1 MCGGCSNSTRVS
13 VRGVDARTMARAR
26 AFGRASAWARAVA
39 VVSVVVGVALD
50 GARAAVTV
58 TNGARAGGG
67 VVYVGSASARA
78 VKVDACGTCGGDG
91 RACAGCDGVASSGT
105 AFDACGTCGTACD
118 ANAGQGCA
126 FNATCWDC
134 ASVTNGASLVDACGE
149 CKDPTNA
156 TFSRAGV
163 PDYHL
168 GGCVGCDGVA
178 NSGTTLDVCGVC
190 GGNGCE
196 GEDSSQWSWCC
207 DCTGVAFGSHVKDL
221 CCSCVDG
228 DTYYPNGVKPDA
240 HTQIE
245 ELWELGQ
252 TKYVAA
258 KAALTALSSQTSGE
272 RMHAEGAQALFQE
285 AKTAYEQAWALVET
299 QRTVQGTTMCYPTL
313 TPDEMVNKIGRDAC
327 GTCSGD
333 RSLCLG
339 CSVGDTPLPIGPL
352 GGLHEDD
359 CGVCVGSNVYDVCGV
374 CEGFNTEGN
383 NNCRGCDGVTASGA
397 VNDACYGSSDPRMVD
412 ENGDLKF
419 PLGTVGS
426 GCSVP
431 SEFKTACDA
440 GGGGCCGCDGV
451 PNSGKS
457 LDICGT
463 CLGASDPA
471 RVTNAGRCD
480 DAIFLV
486 RLPSGLVIGPYT
498 RSEVRSG
505 FLTYTDT
512 STLTDTVYTVSS
524 DTLIANAEV
533 ENVVANVSYGM
544 TSVAQ
549 EYVDSWRSIFVDQR
563 EDVLSASSEPN
574 VTNVVTVSARSVQN
588 TSEYV
593 ALQYKEEFL
602 GSIYPYCTGAT
613 YGRYGV
619 AATVGHRLHGKKTGA
634 NYLGLIT
641 TGDLSDLDD
650 WNDALDKVDFS
661 WNKLDQYILDKVE
674 GWADQRCECQ
684 SEWRFY
690 PEPIPPTCE
699 RVWLQASD
707 EEKTASMERS
717 AATGSWTVDGGWWK
731 QDYGQKTSQTQ
742 LSARGPFR
750 IDAFGYLSKKITHS
764 AGQETDEKSP
774 CEYEAM
780 RIIDG
785 TSNSTG
791 AVWYPERQPVLKGFE
806 VNFTFMITQ
815 ASILCESV
823 DSVSRAFQQS
833 IHNKLYEKCRTS
845 GGDGFAFVIRDDVT
859 VLSASALPPLGRAGP
874 NLGYAGINNSIAFE
888 FDTVYNADF
897 NEPREG
903 HVSIQTRG
911 RLSNTAHSS
920 ASLAST
926 TKTVNDGRIHTVVI
940 KYEPALDEEELLF
953 RLESGDVGL
962 STALTSHTADTIG
975 VLSLY
980 LDDLTSPLMSVPFN
994 FESVLRDDS
1003 TEAWVGFTAS
1013 SGDNYQA
1020 VDVIDWSMVSTT

>member
-1 MCGGCSNSTRVS
+1 M
-13 VRGVDARTMARAR
+13 
-26 AFGRASAWARAVA
+26 
-39 VVSVVVGVALD
+39 
-50 GARAAVTV
+50 
-58 TNGARAGGG
+58 G
-67 VVYVGSASARA
+67 VVQESA
-78 VKVDACGTCGGDG
+78 
-91 RACAGCDGVASSGT
+91 
-105 AFDACGTCGTACD
+105 
-118 ANAGQGCA
+118 
-126 FNATCWDC
+126 
-134 ASVTNGASLVDACGE
+134 L
-149 CKDPTNA
+149 
-156 TFSRAGV
+156 
-163 PDYHL
+163 
-168 GGCVGCDGVA
+168 
-178 NSGTTLDVCGVC
+178 
-190 GGNGCE
+190 
-196 GEDSSQWSWCC
+196 
-207 DCTGVAFGSHVKDL
+207 
-221 CCSCVDG
+221 
-228 DTYYPNGVKPDA
+228 PNA

-245 ELWELGQ
+245 DFE
-252 TKYVAA
+252 
-258 KAALTALSSQTSGE
+258 AALTALSNQTSGE

-313 TPDEMVNKIGRDAC
+313 IPDEMVNKIGRDAC

-339 CSVGDTPLPIGPL
+339 CSVGDTLLPIGPL

-359 CGVCVGSNVYDVCGV
+359 CGVCDGSNVYDVCGV
-374 CEGFNTEGN
+374 CEGFNTEES

-471 RVTNAGRCD
+471 RVTDAGRCD

-486 RLPSGLVIGPYT
+486 RLPSGLEWIPDIYRYFDAHGHRLY
-498 RSEVRSG
+498 
-505 FLTYTDT
+505 F
-512 STLTDTVYTVSS
+512 
-524 DTLIANAEV
+524 

-563 EDVLSASSEPN
+563 EDILSASSEPN
-574 VTNVVTVSARSVQN
+574 VTNVVTVSASSVQN

-613 YGRYGV
+613 YGSYGV

-641 TGDLSDLDD
+641 SGDLSDLDD

-690 PEPIPPTCE
+690 PEPTPPTCE

-764 AGQETDEKSP
+764 ASQETDEKGP

-791 AVWYPERQPVLKGFE
+791 AVWYPERQPVLKGL
-806 VNFTFMITQ
+806 
-815 ASILCESV
+815 SILCESV

-911 RLSNTAHSS
+911 RLSNTAHAS

-940 KYEPALDEEELLF
+940 KYEPALDEEELFF

-975 VLSLY
+975 ILSLY